1 MSLKFN
7 LKKSYY
13 IFLLKM
19 KKLPVAGL
27 GKKLSIFLP
36 FGILTLQVEFQNPL
50 FGMTLSNNRKKCQR
64 HHNYFLYIKTKFY
77 VKVEKNWWPSGCI

>member
-1 MSLKFN
+1 
-7 LKKSYY
+7 
-13 IFLLKM
+13 M

-50 FGMTLSNNRKKCQR
+50 FGMTLSNNGKKC
-64 HHNYFLYIKTKFY
+64 
-77 VKVEKNWWPSGCI
+77 